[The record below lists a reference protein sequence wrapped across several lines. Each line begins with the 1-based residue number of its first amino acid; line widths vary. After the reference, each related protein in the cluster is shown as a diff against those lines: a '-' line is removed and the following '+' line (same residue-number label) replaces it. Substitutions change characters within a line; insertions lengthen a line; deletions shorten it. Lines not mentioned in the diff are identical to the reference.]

1 MEERQARLDKKV
13 TDLQRARLWSGVL
26 AVIAALVATV
36 QICACAYVAVKVIG
50 KSGMDTYWSTHW
62 PDTVEVLLWAFFW
75 LLGAWWL
82 RRVRDAFAAIV
93 DMIGE
98 LSETI

>member
-1 MEERQARLDKKV
+1 MDDRQARLDKKV
-13 TDLQRARLWSGVL
+13 TDLQRAKVWSGVL
-26 AVIAALVATV
+26 AFAAALVAAF
-36 QICACAYVAVKVIG
+36 QILACAAVAVKVIG
-50 KSGMDTYWSTHW
+50 RSSMEAYWTTYWT
-62 PDTVEVLLWAFFW
+62 DTAEVLILAFFL

>member
-1 MEERQARLDKKV
+1 MDDRQARLDKKV
-13 TDLQRARLWSGVL
+13 TDLQRAKVWSGVL
-26 AVIAALVATV
+26 AFAAALVAAV
-36 QICACAYVAVKVIG
+36 QIAACAYVAVKVIG
-50 KSGMDTYWSTHW
+50 KSGMDTYWTTYW
-62 PDTVEVLLWAFFW
+62 TDTMEVLVWAFFW

-98 LSETI
+98 LSETV